1 MIISMGRL
9 VAAAAIFLVA
19 VVGAG
24 LVGRASAP
32 AGGGDVRPSPIPSPS
47 ASPSPIPSPSPSTG
61 PTVASYRTAH
71 NAMCATARA
80 TSPNLNNQLEGIY
93 DPKLTKA
100 QRAAKI
106 AVLQQI
112 VDFGESLRSQTAAIP
127 APPEMKSDIAAVLAR
142 SEDNQ
147 AILEQEI
154 GLLKAGKLSEAQQ
167 VDILTDPINRM
178 AEQFEQKY
186 NLDPCP

>member
-9 VAAAAIFLVA
+9 VAAAAVFVVA

-32 AGGGDVRPSPIPSPS
+32 GAGETNGSPVPVVSPSPS
-47 ASPSPIPSPSPSTG
+47 ASPSA
-61 PTVASYRTAH
+61 PTIASYRAAR

-80 TSPNLNNQLEGIY
+80 ASPNLNDQLEGVY
-93 DPKLTKA
+93 DPNLTKA
-100 QRAAKI
+100 ERAAKI

-112 VDFGESLRSQTAAIP
+112 IEFGKSLRTQMAAIP
-127 APPEMKSDIAAVLAR
+127 APPEMANDIAAVLAR

-147 AILEQEI
+147 AILEQEVV
-154 GLLKAGKLSEAQQ
+154 LLKADKLSEAQQ
-167 VDILTDPINRM
+167 VDLLTDPINRM

-186 NLDPCP
+186 SLMPCP